1 MNTREFAAELQLI
14 GVNPFVDVPLEVLA
28 FLFEQAGKAKGPI
41 PVRGTVNQ
49 LPYQQTLV
57 RFSGAWR
64 LYINLSM
71 LKNSPKRIGET
82 IQVTIAFDPRERA
95 LPMHPQ
101 LAEALDKV
109 REAQQVFNRLTP
121 SRQQEIIRYIT
132 RLKTDESRARAVG
145 RAIDFLL
152 GKGRFIG
159 RDTP

>member
-1 MNTREFAAELQLI
+1 MSSREFSAELKLI
-14 GVNPFVDVPLEVLA
+14 GVNPFVDVPLEVLT
-28 FLFEQAGKAKGPI
+28 FLFGQAGKSKGPI

-57 RFSGAWR
+57 KFSGAWR

-82 IQVTIAFDPRERA
+82 IQITIAFDPQERT

-101 LAEALDKV
+101 LAEALSET
-109 REAQQVFNRLTP
+109 REAQLVFDRLTS

-132 RLKTDESRARAVG
+132 RLKADESRARAVQ
-145 RAIDFLL
+145 RAVDFLL
-152 GKGRFIG
+152 GKGRFVG
-159 RDTP
+159 RANP